1 MTLHPILVAL
11 RRHKAGVVLI
21 ALQIALTLAI
31 VCNAV
36 FIIGQRVERVGRPTG
51 LHEKD
56 LFMVEQSW
64 VGAPTGDDPASIGKL
79 DALQRA
85 DLATLRQLPDVVSV
99 AAANTLP
106 LTNNS
111 WGGGVSLKPDQK
123 NATTRSVFYFGDE
136 QLLPT
141 LGLKL
146 IAGRAFR
153 ASDIVHQGFRDNR
166 VPPVVIVTRQLAD
179 TLFPHGDALGK
190 TVFLDGGNATTIV
203 GIVARLQSSSTSSW
217 SSGYDYNSV
226 IEPVRLDAYFSR
238 YVVRTRPGREHAVM
252 TAARAA
258 LYAANPMRV
267 ISDEPG
273 DENGIRSFARI
284 RDQAY
289 RADKGMA
296 ILMGV
301 ICLILL
307 GVTAAG
313 IVGLTSF
320 WVGQRHRQIGVRRAL
335 GARRIDILHY
345 FQIENGLIAGTGVVL
360 GVLLALGLNQWLMT
374 HFEMT
379 RMPVLYVVVGVVAML
394 ALGQAA
400 VFVPARR
407 ASNVPPVV
415 ATRSV

>member
-11 RRHKAGVVLI
+11 RRHKAGVILI

-36 FIIGQRVERVGRPTG
+36 FIIGQRVERIGRPTG

-64 VGAPTGDDPASIGKL
+64 VGAPTGDDAASIEKL
-79 DALQRA
+79 DALQRE
-85 DLATLRQLPDVVSV
+85 DLATLRRLPDVLSV
-99 AAANTLP
+99 AAVNTLP

-111 WGGGVSLKPDQK
+111 WGGGVSLKPDQ
-123 NATTRSVFYFGDE
+123 NVTARTVYYFGDE

-146 IAGRAFR
+146 IAGRAFN
-153 ASDIVHQGFRDNR
+153 AGDIVHQGFRDTR
-166 VPPVVIVTRQLAD
+166 TPPVVIVSKPLAD
-179 TLFPHGDALGK
+179 SLFPHGDALGK
-190 TVFLDGGNATTIV
+190 TIYLNGGSATTTII
-203 GIVARLQSSSTSSW
+203 GIVARLQSSSTDSG
-217 SSGYDYNSV
+217 SSGADYNSV
-226 IEPVRLDAYFSR
+226 IEPVRLDAYFSH
-238 YVVRTRPGREHAVM
+238 YVVRTRPGREQAVM
-252 TAARAA
+252 AAARDA

-273 DENGIRSFARI
+273 DDNGIRSFAEI
-284 RDQAY
+284 RDKAY

-345 FQIENGLIAGTGVVL
+345 FQIENLLIAGAGVVL

-415 ATRSV
+415 ATRSA

>member
-1 MTLHPILVAL
+1 MSLHPILVAL
-11 RRHKAGVVLI
+11 RRHKAGVILI

-36 FIIGQRVERVGRPTG
+36 FIIGQRIERVGRPTG
-51 LHEKD
+51 LDEKN
-56 LFMVEQSW
+56 LFMVEQGW
-64 VGAPTGDDPASIGKL
+64 VGAPTGDDPASIEKL
-79 DALQRA
+79 DVMQRE
-85 DLATLRQLPDVVSV
+85 DLATLRRLPGVVSV
-99 AAANTLP
+99 AATNTMP

-111 WGGGVSLKPDQK
+111 WGGGMSLKPDQK
-123 NATTRSVFYFGDE
+123 NATARTVFYFGDE
-136 QLLPT
+136 HLLST

-146 IAGRAFR
+146 IAGRAFN
-153 ASDIVHQGFRDNR
+153 AGDIRHQGFRDTST
-166 VPPVVIVTRQLAD
+166 PPIVIVSKTLAD
-179 TLFPHGDALGK
+179 KLFPHGDALDK
-190 TVFLDGGNATTIV
+190 TVYFDGNRATTIV
-203 GIVARLQSSSTSSW
+203 GIVAQLQSSATGSW
-217 SSGYDYNSV
+217 INGSDYNTV

-238 YVVRTRPGREHAVM
+238 YVVRTAPGQEQAVM
-252 TAARAA
+252 KAARAA

-273 DENGIRSFARI
+273 DDNGIRTFAQI

-307 GVTAAG
+307 GVTSAG

-335 GARRIDILHY
+335 GARKIDILHY
-345 FQIENGLIAGTGVVL
+345 FQIENLLIAGIGVVL
-360 GVLLALGLNQWLMT
+360 GILLSVGLNLWLMS
-374 HFEMT
+374 HYEMT
-379 RMPVLYVVVGVVAML
+379 RMPVAYVVTGVLVML
-394 ALGQAA
+394 AIGQAA

-415 ATRSV
+415 ATRAA